1 MMQEF
6 QSKHQELVS
15 ALVERI
21 DPRSGAASLR
31 IGKAVLFCQ
40 KSEQV
45 GNEVLIKGDHIKVYV
60 VDVKE
65 NRKGMRAMIPVHTGF
80 GKTFV

>member
-21 DPRSGAASLR
+21 DPRTGAATC
-31 IGKAVLFCQ
+31 IGKAEAVLP
-40 KSEQV
+40 KSEQ
-45 GNEVLIKGDHIKVYV
+45 G
-60 VDVKE
+60 
-65 NRKGMRAMIPVHTGF
+65 ATGHP
-80 GKTFV
+80 

>member
-31 IGKAVLFCQ
+31 IGKAEAVLP

-45 GNEVLIKGDHIKVYV
+45 GNEVLKGRPHQSLCGRC
-60 VDVKE
+60 E
-65 NRKGMRAMIPVHTGF
+65 GNRRGPAQ
-80 GKTFV
+80 